1 MEKICLVICLIMANI
16 LIPIGII
23 GLPLMLSIDK
33 IFKLVKKSK
42 YKEIAKRF
50 EFDLEMGVFK
60 GIKSYEKR
68 DDIVYRNELYLFD
81 LKELSDTKIFMEI
94 LPYLRYEKSF
104 NDNSDLKNYKFFKRI
119 VFNKT
124 TKRYWFCSLN
134 MDEIYNSDLKNCK
147 FDKHNWTLSTME
159 INEYFR
165 LLNELDKASITVPEY
180 FKIDD
185 NEWRLLFNECKNKVT
200 KLFSK

>member
-81 LKELSDTKIFMEI
+81 LKELSDEIETLCIVRSIVQSIKFIKENKNDKIPVGEDLLLIHRENYSSI
-94 LPYLRYEKSF
+94 LNSSIERIDELIQCKRELADQVQLRLDLERRLDELQSK
-104 NDNSDLKNYKFFKRI
+104 NNNS
-119 VFNKT
+119 
-124 TKRYWFCSLN
+124 TKRGRKKK
-134 MDEIYNSDLKNCK
+134 DE
-147 FDKHNWTLSTME
+147 
-159 INEYFR
+159 
-165 LLNELDKASITVPEY
+165 NELNNDSNISSIEEEV
-180 FKIDD
+180 KSD
-185 NEWRLLFNECKNKVT
+185 
-200 KLFSK
+200 S